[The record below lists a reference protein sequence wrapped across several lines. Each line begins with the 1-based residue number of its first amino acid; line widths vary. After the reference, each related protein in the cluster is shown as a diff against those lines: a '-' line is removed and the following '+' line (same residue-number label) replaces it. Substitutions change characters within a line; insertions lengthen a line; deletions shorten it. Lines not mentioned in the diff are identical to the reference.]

1 MKSAVFIDRDGTLNE
16 DKQGYISK
24 PEDFHLFPFSASAIK
39 LLNSLEMD
47 VYVVTNQSGIARGYY
62 TLQDMEAIHARMHA
76 DLAAQ
81 GAYLTDVFFSP
92 YHYRGVAAPWNVV
105 HEDRKPGLGMFKK
118 ALQQYHFRISSSYM
132 IGDKESDI
140 IFGRKAGLTTILV
153 RTGYGEQCWM
163 QERASWQYKPHFV
176 VDDLLCAAQL
186 IEKRE
191 RK

>member
-92 YHYRGVAAPWNVV
+92 YHHRGWQHRGTLSTKTGNRDW
-105 HEDRKPGLGMFKK
+105 ECLKKPCNNITSAFL
-118 ALQQYHFRISSSYM
+118 H
-132 IGDKESDI
+132 
-140 IFGRKAGLTTILV
+140 
-153 RTGYGEQCWM
+153 RT
-163 QERASWQYKPHFV
+163 
-176 VDDLLCAAQL
+176 
-186 IEKRE
+186 
-191 RK
+191 